1 MDTQKLYDVVII
13 GSGPAGMTAAVYTS
27 RGGLNTLIIEKD
39 APGGK
44 MVKTFEIENYPA
56 FEKIAGADLAMKMHT
71 HSLHF
76 GADYAYGDIDGIKKL
91 DKGFEIRAQDG
102 SKYYG
107 KTVIAATGTI
117 ERTLG
122 LANEDLLLGK
132 GLSYCA
138 VCDGAFF
145 RDRNVVVIGGGNSA
159 LEEALYLTQFA
170 SKVTMVIRR
179 DVFRGDQVSVRLVE
193 KNPKIDIIRHHVAV
207 SLNVNENQNLSSV
220 TLENVLTKERFDL
233 KTDGLFPYIGADP
246 ATEYLKDLGILNE
259 NGFTAVNQVFMTE
272 IEGLY
277 AVGDMVD
284 KNLRQIVTAT
294 NDAAIAA
301 QHAFQYLN
309 EKGWIE

>member
-1 MDTQKLYDVVII
+1 MDTQKLYDVVVI

-27 RGGLNTLIIEKD
+27 RGGLKTLIIEKD

-44 MVKTFEIENYPA
+44 LVRTNEIENYPA
-56 FEKIAGADLAMKMHT
+56 FETIIGADLAMKMHT

-76 GADYAYGDIDGIKKL
+76 GADYAYGDIVSIHQADQGYEVVAL
-91 DKGFEIRAQDG
+91 DG

-122 LANEDLLLGK
+122 LEGEESLLGK

-138 VCDGAFF
+138 VCDGAFYKE
-145 RDRNVVVIGGGNSA
+145 RPVVVIGGGNSA
-159 LEEALYLTQFA
+159 LEESLYLTQFA

-179 DVFRGDQVSVRLVE
+179 DVFRGDQVSVNLVE
-193 KNPKIDIIRHHVAV
+193 KNPKIEIIRKHIPV
-207 SLNVNENQNLSSV
+207 SLNTNEEGFLTSV
-220 TLENVLTKERFDL
+220 TLEHVETKERHDL
-233 KTDGLFPYIGADP
+233 AVDAIFPYIGADP
-246 ATEYLKDLGILNE
+246 ATAYLKDLNILNE
-259 NGFTAVNQVFMTE
+259 NGYVKVNSVFMSE
-272 IEGLY
+272 LEGLY
-277 AVGDMVD
+277 AVGDMVE

-294 NDAAIAA
+294 NDGAVAG

-309 EKGWIE
+309 EKGWI

>member
-1 MDTQKLYDVVII
+1 MDTQKYYDVIVI

-27 RGGLNTLIIEKD
+27 RGGLKTLIIEKD

-44 MVKTFEIENYPA
+44 LVKTNEIENYPA
-56 FEKIAGADLAMKMHT
+56 FENIFGADLAMKMHT

-76 GADYAYGDIDGIKKL
+76 GAEYAYGDVTSVHKL
-91 DKGFEIRAQDG
+91 DQGYEVVALDG

-122 LANEDLLLGK
+122 LEGEDQMLGK

-145 RDRNVVVIGGGNSA
+145 KQRPVVVIGGGNSA
-159 LEEALYLTQFA
+159 LEESLYLTQFA

-179 DVFRGDQVSVRLVE
+179 EVFRGDQSTVKLVE
-193 KNPKIDIIRHHVAV
+193 KNPKIEIIRNHIPV
-207 SLNVNENQNLSSV
+207 SLNSNDLGQLTSV
-220 TLENVLTKERFDL
+220 TLEHVQTKERYDL
-233 KTDGLFPYIGADP
+233 PTDGIFPYIGADP
-246 ATEYLKDLGILNE
+246 ATGYLKDLNLLNNE
-259 NGFTAVNQVFMTE
+259 GYVRVNSVFMSE
-272 IEGLY
+272 AEGLY
-277 AVGDMVD
+277 AVGDMVE

-294 NDAAIAA
+294 NDGAIAG

-309 EKGWIE
+309 EKGWI